1 MICALFGRKDA
12 FVLVPCLAELT
23 QRRLPKYFLWRAPS
37 AHFDWFQ
44 GTSLYLSP
52 VGGRVGITWFSGG
65 TEGGGRNHRKL
76 TAN

>member
-1 MICALFGRKDA
+1 MICALFGRKGA

-44 GTSLYLSP
+44 GP
-52 VGGRVGITWFSGG
+52 VCIYFLW
-65 TEGGGRNHRKL
+65 EGGWESRGFRGNGGGGEE
-76 TAN
+76 TIEN